1 MKTLTLYLCHWR
13 CALRIKRDLS
23 RPRFDTEHCDCGAAE
38 KNVLILDTRKAATKV
53 SVFNAAEGES
63 YQREQAARAEAVK
76 LFNSLVSRCAEMGI
90 DWKQGEDYLL

>member
-13 CALRIKRDLS
+13 CALRGDLT
-23 RPRFDTEHCDCGAAE
+23 RPRFDTKKCDCGAAE
-38 KNVLILDTRKAATKV
+38 KNALILDTRKAATQV
-53 SVFNAAEGES
+53 SFFNAAEGES

-76 LFNSLVSRCAEMGI
+76 NFNSLVSRCAEMGI